1 MSEIFTEA
9 VAVPETPTS
18 NLNTPGI
25 QAKYR
30 GIQKRPTSLLSISFL
45 LRVMVKLHTNI

>member
-1 MSEIFTEA
+1 MFILRRIIDRKVRVAGAKMLAIFTEA

-25 QAKYR
+25 QAK
-30 GIQKRPTSLLSISFL
+30 
-45 LRVMVKLHTNI
+45 